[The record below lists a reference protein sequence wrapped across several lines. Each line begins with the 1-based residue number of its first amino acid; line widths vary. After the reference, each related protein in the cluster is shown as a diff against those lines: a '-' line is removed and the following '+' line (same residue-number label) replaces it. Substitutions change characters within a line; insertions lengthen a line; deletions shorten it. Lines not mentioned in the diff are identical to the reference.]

1 MVVCKFNQ
9 TDSPDTIFSSGF
21 DSFFERMIDS
31 GHAEIKAILK
41 MRIEE
46 ALGDH
51 AR

>member
-21 DSFFERMIDS
+21 DSFFERIIDS
-31 GHAEIKAILK
+31 GRTDSKANLK

-51 AR
+51 VR